1 MAGNLFLSKIL
12 PFAESPARYMGGE
25 ANSVIKDKASVLAS
39 MALIFPDLYEIGM
52 SHNGMRILYNA
63 INKET
68 DLLCE
73 IAFAPWSDMAK
84 LMKENSALLYTHAS
98 FSEVKSFDAVGIT
111 VQTELNFT
119 NIPYVLELAE
129 ISAFAANRKEN
140 EPIVIGGGPA
150 MANPEPIADF
160 FDCLCIGDGEL
171 ATPKALRLIG
181 EAKKAKKSRA
191 EILEQIAKLD
201 GFYVPAIHK
210 EIKSV
215 KRIFVEKL
223 AKEFL
228 PTKNLIANMPLVHDR
243 FCVEVMRGCTQGCR
257 FCQAGYWYRP
267 TRELNAD
274 DVLDIAKE
282 GLKAT
287 GDRQLGLLSLSTA
300 DYSPIENMLDSF
312 IDDSFF
318 DNIDVSLPSLRV
330 SSFGGSLAN
339 KVYALK
345 GGRSA
350 TFAPETGSERLRK
363 FINKT
368 ITDSDIEQATES
380 AFQNGFNKI
389 KLYIMLGFPTETDE
403 DILALVK
410 LTEKLL
416 EIGKRYNKKCQINLS
431 VGIFIPKAWTPL
443 QWAPFAKKETAIARI
458 KILKDN
464 LFKYKNV
471 RVSWNSWE
479 TAHLEAIYSRGGRNL
494 APLIYEAYKR
504 GLVFE
509 SDSKCLNP
517 SEWDTI
523 RSDFGYSDSWV
534 FDGFD
539 LEENLPWDI
548 IDAGVSKKFL
558 QREWEN
564 AHKLEWVQNCKQG
577 KCHACGIFGNG
588 KDTVIGKIPEKYAAP
603 SRTPQEIETLQ
614 KARIHTANQVFAY
627 KIIFRK
633 MGNSRFLPHQNTLSF
648 FERAFVRLGIPIKFS
663 EGFSPKPRITN
674 TGALPL
680 GLESLCEVISI
691 ELLEKLDLENGKAE
705 LFKSLNACF
714 PKGLEI
720 VLIEPLKEKLS
731 SQFPKSTNYCMLG
744 KYPSELPQKKENGEL
759 PTVLNHRGQS
769 INLNE
774 HVLSITEAENA
785 LHVTVKCNEQ
795 GATVSPFIVYS
806 GLLGISEQEARTLSV
821 VKYASFSIFPT

>member
-1 MAGNLFLSKIL
+1 MKVESLSKIL
-12 PFAESPARYMGGE
+12 PFVESPARYMGGE
-25 ANSVIKDKASVLAS
+25 ANSVVKDKNILAS

-52 SHNGMRILYNA
+52 SNNGMRILYNA
-63 INKET
+63 INSET

-73 IAFAPWSDMAK
+73 VAFAPWGDMAE
-84 LMKENSALLYTHAS
+84 LMRKNNIPLYTHAS

-119 NIPYVLELAE
+119 NIPYILELAG
-129 ISAFAANRKEN
+129 ISVFAEERGEE
-140 EPIVIGGGPA
+140 EPVIIAGGPA
-150 MANPEPIADF
+150 MANPMPIADF

-171 ATPKALRLIG
+171 ATQKVLRLIG
-181 EAKKAKKSRA
+181 EGKRTNRNRA
-191 EILEQIAKLD
+191 EILEEIAKQE

-210 EIKSV
+210 NIKSV
-215 KRIFVEKL
+215 KRIYIKKL
-223 AKEFL
+223 SKELL
-228 PTKNLIANMPLVHDR
+228 PTKNLIANIPLVHDR

-300 DYSPIENMLDSF
+300 DYSPVEPMLDSL
-312 IDDSFF
+312 IEDSFF

-330 SSFGGSLAN
+330 SSFGGSLAS

-368 ITDSDIEQATES
+368 ITDADIEQAAES

-389 KLYIMLGFPTETDE
+389 KLYIMVGFPTETEE

-410 LTEKLL
+410 LTERLL
-416 EIGKRYNKKCQINLS
+416 EIGLKYNKKCLINLS
-431 VGIFIPKAWTPL
+431 VGIFVPKAWTPL
-443 QWAPFAKKETAIARI
+443 QWSPFIQKEKAIAHI
-458 KILKDN
+458 KILRDRF
-464 LFKYKNV
+464 FKHKNV
-471 RVSWNSWE
+471 KISWNSWE
-479 TAHLEAIYSRGGRNL
+479 TAHLEALYSRGGKEL
-494 APLIYEAYKR
+494 SKLIYEAYKR

-509 SDSKCLNP
+509 SDSAHLKP
-517 SEWDTI
+517 DEWEKI
-523 RSDFGYSDSWV
+523 RNDFGYDDSWV
-534 FDGFD
+534 FKEFN

-548 IDAGVSKKFL
+548 IDAVVSKKFL

-564 AHKLEWVQNCKQG
+564 AHNPNSQWVQNCKQG
-577 KCHACGIFGNG
+577 KCQACGIPGNG
-588 KDTVIGKIPEKYAAP
+588 SDTVLGKAPEKYAAP
-603 SRTPQEIETLQ
+603 SRTVQEIKNLQ
-614 KARIHTANQVFAY
+614 KRISKANQGFAY
-627 KIIFRK
+627 RIVFRK
-633 MGNSRFLPHQNTLSF
+633 MANSRFLPHQNTLSF
-648 FERAFVRLGIPIKFS
+648 FERAFVRLGIPLKFS
-663 EGFSPKPRITN
+663 EGFSPKPKIAN

-691 ELLEKLDLENGKAE
+691 EFLEKLDLNKAD
-705 LFKSLNACF
+705 FIKSINACF
-714 PKGLEI
+714 PLGLEI
-720 VLIEPLKEKLS
+720 VSIEPLQSKLS
-731 SQFPKSTNYCMLG
+731 ANFPVSMDYCLLG
-744 KYPSELPQKKENGEL
+744 EYPSGLSQKKERNEL
-759 PTVLNHRGQS
+759 PVVLNHRGQS

-774 HVLSITEAENA
+774 HILSISEAKNA
-785 LHVTVKCNEQ
+785 LSITVKCNAQ
-795 GATVSPFIVYS
+795 GSTVSPFTIYS
-806 GLLGISEQEARTLSV
+806 GLLGISEQEARALDI
-821 VKYASFSIFPT
+821 VKLGIGH

>member
-1 MAGNLFLSKIL
+1 MQITEKLGKIL
-12 PFAESPARYMGGE
+12 PFVECPARYMGGE
-25 ANSVIKDKASVLAS
+25 ANSVIKNKGDVLAG

-52 SHNGMRILYNA
+52 SHNGMRVLYNA
-63 INKET
+63 INREP

-73 IAFAPWSDMAK
+73 VAFAPWSDMAK
-84 LMKENSALLYTHAS
+84 LMKENGIPLYTHAS
-98 FSEVKSFDAVGIT
+98 FSEVKGFDSLGIT

-129 ISAFAANRKEN
+129 ISAFAANRKEG
-140 EPIVIGGGPA
+140 EPIVIAGGPA
-150 MANPEPIADF
+150 MANPEPVADF

-171 ATPKALRLIG
+171 ATPKVLRLIG
-181 EAKKAKKSRA
+181 EAKRAKKSRA
-191 EILEQIAKLD
+191 EILEQIARLD
-201 GFYVPAIHK
+201 GFYVPAIHR
-210 EIKSV
+210 EVKSV

-223 AKEFL
+223 ARELL
-228 PTKNLIANMPLVHDR
+228 PVKNLIANMPLVHDR
-243 FCVEVMRGCTQGCR
+243 FCIEVMRGCTQGCR

-274 DVLDIAKE
+274 DVLEVAKE

-300 DYSPIENMLDSF
+300 DYSPVENMLDSL

-318 DNIDVSLPSLRV
+318 HNIDVSLPSLRV
-330 SSFGGSLAN
+330 SSFGGSLAS
-339 KVYALK
+339 KAYALK

-368 ITDSDIEQATES
+368 ITDNDIEQAAES

-389 KLYIMLGFPTETDE
+389 KLYIMAGFPTETEE

-410 LTEKLL
+410 LTESLL
-416 EIGKRYNKKCQINLS
+416 ETGKRYNKRCQINLS

-443 QWAPFAKKETAIARI
+443 QWAPFAKKEKALAHI
-458 KILKDN
+458 KILRDRF
-464 LFKYKNV
+464 FKHKNV

-509 SDSKCLNP
+509 SDSKHLNP
-517 SEWDTI
+517 AEWEKI
-523 RSDFGYSDSWV
+523 RSDFAYSDSWV
-534 FDGFD
+534 FDGFN

-548 IDAGVSKKFL
+548 MDAGVSKKFL
-558 QREWEN
+558 QREWER
-564 AHKLEWVQNCKQG
+564 AHNSEQVQNCKHG
-577 KCHACGIFGNG
+577 KCQACGIFGNG
-588 KDTVIGKIPEKYAAP
+588 KDTVLGKIPEKYAAP
-603 SRTPQEIETLQ
+603 SRTPQEIEDLQ
-614 KARIHTANQVFAY
+614 KARKQTATQIFAY
-627 KIIFRK
+627 KIVFRK
-633 MGNSRFLPHQNTLSF
+633 MENSRFLPHQNTLSF
-648 FERAFVRLGIPIKFS
+648 FERAFVRIGIPIKFS

-691 ELLEKLDLENGKAE
+691 ELLEKLDLEGGKAE

-714 PKGLEI
+714 PQGLEI
-720 VLIEPLKEKLS
+720 VSIEPLKEKLS
-731 SQFPKSTNYCMLG
+731 AQVPKSTNYCMLG
-744 KYPSELPQKKENGEL
+744 EYPGNLPQKKERGEL

-769 INLNE
+769 VNLNE
-774 HVLSITEAENA
+774 HVILINEAEKA

-795 GATVSPFIVYS
+795 GATVSPFTVYG
-806 GLLGISEQEARTLSV
+806 GLLGISEGEARTLRI
-821 VKYASFSIFPT
+821 VKLTHSKYSA